1 MTPKSIYETY
11 DGFAKPRFSFPKIGK
26 KFKIAIL
33 SFFVLIVLAIAG
45 VGFFVVYPVLSLKD
59 QALKLKDN
67 AGLIKDALTDK
78 DIALARERIGST
90 KSELEN
96 FEVSY
101 TKAMTVV
108 SKIPMVKPYY
118 NDGIHAITASKRGLN
133 IGIELLTILEPF
145 SSQLGFKDGTDMEA
159 VDNKTRIFN
168 LIKLMPEISPQ
179 VSASLSKISEV
190 DKEISYIDESRYP
203 EELRGLKIR
212 GNISQ
217 VKSLLHEL
225 SVKAPTFDKLFSL
238 IPEIMGLS
246 QPKTYLLLMA
256 NNYELRMSGG
266 FNTYLVLTKIDK
278 GVPTVIMSLDTYD
291 IDKDKSFLVY
301 RNVPAHLRDYLLVS
315 RYYARDATSNSP
327 DFKVALDEFLAKFW
341 KVDYSMPQKF
351 DGVIQVNNNV
361 VENLLKVVGPVTT
374 GGYSVKT
381 DQGTYI
387 TVPKQEF
394 NSENVIME
402 LEKIAGGSLS
412 ETIGRK
418 DIIRYLM
425 LSIMDKALNTPA
437 ENLGNL
443 AQTLFSDLNQ
453 KNILL
458 HFFDPG
464 AQASIE
470 SLGYGG
476 TLVPVPAGYDYLQ
489 VNNSNYGAGKRDWLM
504 EREVWKET
512 NVENGKLVAIVKMKT
527 VNPQSPPWWQWMK
540 FYRDYFRIYTP
551 LGSKLISATSSDGQ
565 DLKAKEIEDLGKTA
579 IEGFFRLEEN
589 SENTITVKYE
599 LPATVSIGAYKL
611 IIQKQSGVKNVS
623 YTVSYKGTSK
633 SFDLVT
639 DKEISF

>member
-1 MTPKSIYETY
+1 
-11 DGFAKPRFSFPKIGK
+11 
-26 KFKIAIL
+26 
-33 SFFVLIVLAIAG
+33 
-45 VGFFVVYPVLSLKD
+45 
-59 QALKLKDN
+59 
-67 AGLIKDALTDK
+67 
-78 DIALARERIGST
+78 
-90 KSELEN
+90 
-96 FEVSY
+96 
-101 TKAMTVV
+101 
-108 SKIPMVKPYY
+108 
-118 NDGIHAITASKRGLN
+118 
-133 IGIELLTILEPF
+133 
-145 SSQLGFKDGTDMEA
+145 
-159 VDNKTRIFN
+159 
-168 LIKLMPEISPQ
+168 
-179 VSASLSKISEV
+179 
-190 DKEISYIDESRYP
+190 
-203 EELRGLKIR
+203 
-212 GNISQ
+212 
-217 VKSLLHEL
+217 
-225 SVKAPTFDKLFSL
+225 
-238 IPEIMGLS
+238 
-246 QPKTYLLLMA
+246 
-256 NNYELRMSGG
+256 
-266 FNTYLVLTKIDK
+266 
-278 GVPTVIMSLDTYD
+278 VIMSLDTYD